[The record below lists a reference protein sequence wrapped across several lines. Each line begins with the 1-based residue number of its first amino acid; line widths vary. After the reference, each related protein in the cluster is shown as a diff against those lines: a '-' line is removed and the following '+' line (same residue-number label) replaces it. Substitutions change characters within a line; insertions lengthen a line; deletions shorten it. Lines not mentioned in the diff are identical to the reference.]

1 MALAL
6 RDLVAQRSLD
16 LRVLAGEHALDREIA
31 WVHPTELADPTAFLD
46 GGELLLTTGLTI
58 DDVSVPDYVGRLVA
72 AGVTGVGFG
81 SGLSH
86 AEVPQALIDAAADQ
100 GLPLLDVPHGTP
112 FIAITK
118 AVSAAVAADEYAAVV
133 RTGKGQQELTRTA
146 LGRRGPGALVR
157 KLARLVDAW
166 VLLLDASGVVR
177 EATPASAR
185 SRVDALRGEL
195 RQVRAGSRL
204 ATVDGDEVLLQALG
218 TRGRGFLAVGAPAG
232 LDVADRH
239 VVTTAAAL
247 LSLSLERDRAHG
259 ESLRGLRSGLAALLV
274 GGQPELALEVIG
286 TVFGPVAGP
295 VSEPPWQVVVL
306 VGSARARAAAI
317 DALETELP
325 QVFFAE
331 YDGGVLVLGDDVSGV
346 RQVAERMP
354 GLHVGVSSSTSD
366 VDVGYRQARRAAEAA
381 RSAGKPVVRFD
392 EHAAGGVLGLLGPEV
407 ARAFADQALAP
418 LREHD
423 ATGRGELLTSLRC
436 WLSHNGH
443 WDRAATQLGVHR
455 HTLRNRLKK
464 VAELTGRDLDS
475 PGVRAELWLAL
486 QAD

>member
-6 RDLVAQRSLD
+6 RDLVAQRSLE
-16 LRVLAGEHALDREIA
+16 LRVLAGQHALDREIA
-31 WVHPTELADPTAFLD
+31 WVHPTELADPTEFLD
-46 GGELLLTTGLTI
+46 GAELLLTTGLTI

-86 AEVPQALIDAAADQ
+86 AEVPQPLIEAAADQ
-100 GLPLLDVPHGTP
+100 GLPLLEVPHGTP

-146 LGRRGPGALVR
+146 LSKRGPGALVR

-166 VLLLDASGVVR
+166 VVLLDGSGVVR
-177 EATPASAR
+177 EAAPASAR

-232 LDVADRH
+232 LDAADRH
-239 VVTTAAAL
+239 IVTTAASL

-259 ESLRGLRSGLAALLV
+259 ESLRGLRSGLAALLL
-274 GGQPELALEVIG
+274 GAQRELALDTIG
-286 TVFGPVAGP
+286 TVFGSVAG
-295 VSEPPWQVVVL
+295 PPWQVVVL
-306 VGSARARAAAI
+306 LGSARAQAAAM
-317 DALETELP
+317 DVLETELP
-325 QVFFAE
+325 HVFFAE
-331 YDGGVLVLGDDVSGV
+331 YDDGVLVLGDDVPGIT
-346 RQVAERMP
+346 RLTERIP
-354 GLHVGVSSSTSD
+354 GLHAGVSSSTSD
-366 VDVGYRQARRAAEAA
+366 IDVGYRQARRAAEAA
-381 RSAGKPVVRFD
+381 RSAGKPVVRYD
-392 EHAAGGVLGLLGPEV
+392 EHAAGGVLGLLAPET
-407 ARAFADQALAP
+407 ARAFADQVLAP

-423 ATGRGELLTSLRC
+423 ATGRSELVTSLRC
-436 WLSHNGH
+436 WLAHNGH

-455 HTLRNRLKK
+455 HTLRNRLAK
-464 VAELTGRDLDS
+464 VADLTGRDLDS

-486 QAD
+486 QAG

>member
-1 MALAL
+1 MALTL

-16 LRVLAGEHALDREIA
+16 LRVLAGEHALDRKIA
-31 WVHPTELADPTAFLD
+31 WVHPTELADPTEFLD

-58 DDVSVPDYVGRLVA
+58 DDVSVPDYVRRLVA

-86 AEVPQALIDAAADQ
+86 AEVPQALVDAAADQ
-100 GLPLLDVPHGTP
+100 RLPLLDVPHGTP

-146 LGRRGPGALVR
+146 LSRRGAGALVR

-166 VLLLDASGVVR
+166 VLLLDGSGEVR
-177 EATPASAR
+177 EAAPTSAR
-185 SRVDALRGEL
+185 THAEALRAEL
-195 RQVRAGSRL
+195 RQARAGSRL
-204 ATVDGDEVLLQALG
+204 ATVDGDEVLLHALG

-232 LDVADRH
+232 LDAADRH
-239 VVTTAAAL
+239 IVTTAASL

-259 ESLRGLRSGLAALLV
+259 ESLRGLRSGLAELLF
-274 GGQPELALEVIG
+274 GGHSELALDVIG
-286 TVFGPVAGP
+286 TVFGPVPG
-295 VSEPPWQVVVL
+295 PPWQVVVVL
-306 VGSARARAAAI
+306 GGVRARAAAM
-317 DALETELP
+317 DVLETELP

-331 YDGGVLVLGDDVSGV
+331 HDDRLLVLGDDVSEV
-346 RQVAERMP
+346 VERVP
-354 GLHVGVSSSTSD
+354 GLHTGICPSTSD
-366 VDVGYRQARRAAEAA
+366 IEVGHRQARQAANAA
-381 RSAGKPVVRFD
+381 RAAGKPVVRYD
-392 EHAAGGVLGLLGPEV
+392 EHTAGGLLGLLAPEV
-407 ARAFADQALAP
+407 ARAFADQMLAP

-423 ATGRGELLTSLRC
+423 TTGRGDLVTSLRC
-436 WLSHNGH
+436 WLEHNGH

-455 HTLRNRLKK
+455 HTLRNRLAK
-464 VAELTGRDLDS
+464 VAHLTGRDLDS

-486 QAD
+486 HAEV

>member
-16 LRVLAGEHALDREIA
+16 LRVLAGERALDREIA

-46 GGELLLTTGLTI
+46 GGELLLTTGMTI
-58 DDVSVPDYVGRLVA
+58 DDVSVPDYVRRLVA

-86 AEVPQALIDAAADQ
+86 AEVPHALIESAAEQ
-100 GLPLLDVPHGTP
+100 GLPLLDVPQGTP

-166 VLLLDASGVVR
+166 VLLLDGSGVVR
-177 EATPASAR
+177 EAAPASAR
-185 SRVDALRGEL
+185 SRAAALRAEL
-195 RQVRAGSRL
+195 PQVRAGSRL

-232 LDVADRH
+232 LDSADRH
-239 VVTTAAAL
+239 IVTTAASL

-259 ESLRGLRSGLAALLV
+259 ESLRGLRSGLASLLLS
-274 GGQPELALEVIG
+274 GQSELALDTIG
-286 TVFGPVAGP
+286 AVFGPVPG
-295 VSEPPWQVVVL
+295 PPWRVTSL
-306 VGSARARAAAI
+306 LGGARARTAAM
-317 DALETELP
+317 DVLETE
-325 QVFFAE
+325 QVFAAE
-331 YDGGVLVLGDDVSGV
+331 HDGAVLLLGDDVP
-346 RQVAERMP
+346 QLP
-354 GLHVGVSSSTSD
+354 GLHAGISTSTSD
-366 VDVGYRQARRAAEAA
+366 IEVGYRQARRAAEAA
-381 RSAGKPVVRFD
+381 RAAGKPVVRYG
-392 EHAAGGVLGLLGPEV
+392 EHAAGGVLGLLEPEA
-407 ARAFADQALAP
+407 ARAFTDHMLAP

-423 ATGRGELLTSLRC
+423 AAGRGELLTSLRS
-436 WLSHNGH
+436 WLEHNGH

-455 HTLRNRLKK
+455 HT
-464 VAELTGRDLDS
+464 
-475 PGVRAELWLAL
+475 
-486 QAD
+486 